1 MGRELAITVDSAEP
15 LACNL
20 CGGID
25 HCHLF
30 SKRGFELVRCAGCG
44 LAFIANPPRSDEVA
58 GLYSA
63 AADYHGALLDPS
75 DPGFAAMRRIAR
87 QHVGMLCRSV
97 RAPRGLRLFAVIVH
111 LPDPLGELRSISLP
125 FKPGGLLL
133 QSTPNIAVVF
143 PRLSYLLAARL

>member
-58 GLYSA
+58 RLYSV
-63 AADYHGALLDPS
+63 AADYHGALLDPA

-87 QHVGMLCRSV
+87 QHAKILRRSV
-97 RAPRGLRLFAVIVH
+97 RAPQGMRLLDIGCSSGLFLVEAQAAGFEVSGAELSVETAAFARGHFGLDVH
-111 LPDPLGELRSISLP
+111 AG
-125 FKPGGLLL
+125 
-133 QSTPNIAVVF
+133 
-143 PRLSYLLAARL
+143 